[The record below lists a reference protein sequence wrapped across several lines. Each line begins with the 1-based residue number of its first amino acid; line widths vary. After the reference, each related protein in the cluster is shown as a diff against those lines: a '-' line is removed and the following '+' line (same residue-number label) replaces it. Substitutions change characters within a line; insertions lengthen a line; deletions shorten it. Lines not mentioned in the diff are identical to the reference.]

1 MVLEI
6 NKSDQEKI
14 MELMTTSRVNDFTLS
29 VFMVNIWINSIGAMI
44 MFAIFFFCCRLYR
57 NDKERFIQ
65 KLHKMQRSNVLDSD
79 DDDYD
84 QNLKLMHLDATLRT
98 S

>member
-1 MVLEI
+1 M
-6 NKSDQEKI
+6 
-14 MELMTTSRVNDFTLS
+14 NDFTLS
-29 VFMVNIWINSIGAMI
+29 NFMVNLWINSVGALI
-44 MFAIFFFCCRLYR
+44 IFSLFFFCCRLYR

-65 KLHKMQRSNVLDSD
+65 KLHKMQPTNMLDSD